1 LIVSDPSAANDTL
14 VLVSDMLRH
23 AVDTAR
29 VQEVALREE
38 LATLRLYTAI
48 QQVRF
53 GDRLRLTWEIDE
65 DTIEAAV
72 PHMLLQPLVENAIKH
87 GVEALWLSIRDDG
100 PGYAAPSSRKGSG
113 MGIANVRS
121 RLAQVYGDSHVFSVG
136 DAEGGGTQVVIRIP
150 FVVMTAGDDDEQ
162 PASEG
167 ARREGG
173 TANRRVEHVLQR
185 TVVND
190 GTALM
195 AARPTRVKS
204 APEQEPRRRDDA
216 M

>member
-87 GVEALWLSIRDDG
+87 GVEAHSSAGRVTIGSHKDGEALWLSIRDDG

-113 MGIANVRS
+113 MGIA
-121 RLAQVYGDSHVFSVG
+121 
-136 DAEGGGTQVVIRIP
+136 
-150 FVVMTAGDDDEQ
+150 
-162 PASEG
+162 
-167 ARREGG
+167 
-173 TANRRVEHVLQR
+173 
-185 TVVND
+185 
-190 GTALM
+190 
-195 AARPTRVKS
+195 
-204 APEQEPRRRDDA
+204 
-216 M
+216 